1 MKQID
6 TIMSQMTGAPVL
18 KELAN
23 ALREYS
29 TEFPEE
35 EKKYYEAASK
45 LRDTPF
51 PRFLLRHAHSGA
63 CGQSLLSA
71 PVSIHAWSDPS
82 SILPPPTVF

>member
-23 ALREYS
+23 ALRKYS

-35 EKKYYEAASK
+35 EEKYHEE
-45 LRDTPF
+45 F
-51 PRFLLRHAHSGA
+51 PYSEMRFL
-63 CGQSLLSA
+63 Q
-71 PVSIHAWSDPS
+71 
-82 SILPPPTVF
+82 T